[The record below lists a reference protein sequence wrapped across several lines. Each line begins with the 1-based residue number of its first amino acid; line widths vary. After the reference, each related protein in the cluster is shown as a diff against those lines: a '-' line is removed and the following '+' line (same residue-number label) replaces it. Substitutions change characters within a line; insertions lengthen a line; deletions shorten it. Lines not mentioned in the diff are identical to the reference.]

1 MEDMELVGLGSALVD
16 VLAHVTDEFME
27 DQTQTAGLV
36 KGTMALVDEA
46 RATALYD
53 LLPPAIE
60 SSGGSVAN
68 TVAGFAAL
76 GGRAAF
82 VGKIAADQLGQ
93 VFTHD
98 MRALGVTF
106 DVAPLTHGA
115 ATGRSLILITP
126 DAQRTMNTFLGAA
139 QALTPADAPQDLIE
153 RAEITYIEG
162 YLFDMDGPRAA
173 AVEAARIAKD
183 AGRRVALSLCDPFC
197 VERHR
202 AAFTGLIEG
211 GSVDIVLANEAEAV
225 ALTGAKDARAALD
238 ALACP
243 TAAVTRSER
252 GALVKDEGRVVEV
265 PAVPGVEV
273 LDTTGAGDAFAA
285 GFLFGLARRKPLEG
299 AGHLG
304 CRAAARIIAHVGAR
318 PEGPLTDITGR

>member
-98 MRALGVTF
+98 MRALGVT
-106 DVAPLTHGA
+106 L
-115 ATGRSLILITP
+115 
-126 DAQRTMNTFLGAA
+126 
-139 QALTPADAPQDLIE
+139 
-153 RAEITYIEG
+153 
-162 YLFDMDGPRAA
+162 
-173 AVEAARIAKD
+173 
-183 AGRRVALSLCDPFC
+183 
-197 VERHR
+197 
-202 AAFTGLIEG
+202 
-211 GSVDIVLANEAEAV
+211 
-225 ALTGAKDARAALD
+225 
-238 ALACP
+238 
-243 TAAVTRSER
+243 
-252 GALVKDEGRVVEV
+252 
-265 PAVPGVEV
+265 
-273 LDTTGAGDAFAA
+273 
-285 GFLFGLARRKPLEG
+285 
-299 AGHLG
+299 
-304 CRAAARIIAHVGAR
+304 
-318 PEGPLTDITGR
+318 